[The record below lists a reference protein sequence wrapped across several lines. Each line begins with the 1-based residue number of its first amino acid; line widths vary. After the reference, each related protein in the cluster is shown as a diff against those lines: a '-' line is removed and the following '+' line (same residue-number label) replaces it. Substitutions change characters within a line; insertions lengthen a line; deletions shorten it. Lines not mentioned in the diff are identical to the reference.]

1 MKVASVILSLII
13 LAGCRNVIM
22 NLPAERGEY
31 GYDYCTEFQSKVGEL
46 DNSIFK
52 DYEKDKTFDLAS
64 IQNKV
69 KPLLDEALESS
80 TIWGENPGVP
90 TKLVTLLH
98 PTFCMREDIP
108 SPYFEYVLTAF
119 INSKRFKYGGIE
131 LQQETCRHLLAL
143 LSHSAYAE
151 QYKCHHKLI
160 LNILFCYFNDKK
172 YFNESSIGIIDR
184 TVLKLEQGKF
194 APKLLPQYLLL
205 LVISGDNHDYQL
217 NRVLQKVADKC
228 TSFNREDLIPWL
240 ALVLVA
246 KDDKK
251 EYFKKLAVAKREY
264 LNKLVEIVK
273 KTDNSQEGI
282 MQATYMFPYLSMV
295 QKPEIIE
302 LMKSFLNDDK
312 IIDQGD
318 DTIERCKGL
327 SSLAAKVLYTMLEGY
342 EKPSNKE
349 FGQEERLK
357 CIDWFKQNQDYRFR
371 KIDYFGKDPIISKMG
386 HVIFCVN

>member
-1 MKVASVILSLII
+1 MLIS
-13 LAGCRNVIM
+13 LAGCKNDIM
-22 NLPAERGEY
+22 NSPAERGTIIQPES
-31 GYDYCTEFQSKVGEL
+31 GYDYCTEFQSKVGKL

-69 KPLLDEALESS
+69 NPLLDEALESS
-80 TIWGENPGVP
+80 TIWGEILGTPSKFVS
-90 TKLVTLLH
+90 LLH
-98 PTFCMREDIP
+98 PTFSANKIP
-108 SPYFEYVLTAF
+108 SPYFEYVLMTF
-119 INSKRFKYGGIE
+119 INSKRFKDGGIE
-131 LQQETCRHLLAL
+131 LQQETCRRLLIL
-143 LSHSAYAE
+143 LSNPVYAE
-151 QYKCHHKLI
+151 SYKSQHKLI
-160 LNILFCYFNDKK
+160 LNILFHYFNEEK
-172 YFNESSIGIIDR
+172 YFNESSIGVIDR
-184 TVLKLEQGKF
+184 TILELEQGKF

-217 NRVLQKVADKC
+217 NRVLQKLADKC

-251 EYFKKLAVAKREY
+251 EYFIKLANAKREY

-273 KTDNSQEGI
+273 KTGNSQEGI

-312 IIDQGD
+312 IIDQND

-327 SSLAAKVLYTMLEGY
+327 SSLAAEVLYTMLEGY
-342 EKPSNKE
+342 EKPSTEE
-349 FGQEERLK
+349 FGQEDRIK
-357 CIDWFKQNQDYRFR
+357 CLDWFKQNQNYKFR
-371 KIDYFGKDPIISKMG
+371 KINYFGKDPIMSRMG
-386 HVIFCVN
+386 HLIFSVD